1 MLSSTGPRIGIVGVG
16 QVGAA
21 AANALI
27 MNSVVRELI
36 LVDIKSELRNAQVQE
51 LSDVSRVSGRVETR
65 VRAGTYHDA
74 GQCDI
79 VLITAG
85 SKFSVGETSVQH
97 MYRNLG
103 IVRSVV
109 QAMRPFR
116 SDAILLVVSN
126 PVDLL
131 TTLAQQ
137 LSGLPPS
144 QVLGSGTLLDSVRLR
159 GLLAN
164 KAGVAADAIDIH
176 VLGVQGLEQVVAWS
190 TATVGGLPLAS
201 AVPPDTFDPVQITN
215 ECKQI
220 SQAIIKAK
228 GAMPLGIGAIISKI
242 CSSILCD
249 QRDILPI
256 SHLQEEFGCCFSLPV
271 VLGRKGVI
279 RTICIPVS
287 EEERGGIAKS
297 AEALNEIIEHVNE

>member
-1 MLSSTGPRIGIVGVG
+1 MLSSTGPRVGIVGVG

-27 MNSVVRELI
+27 MNSVVHELI

-51 LSDVSRVSGRVETR
+51 LSDVSRVSGRVEMR
-65 VRAGTYHDA
+65 VRAGTYHEA

-79 VLITAG
+79 IIITAG

-103 IVRSVV
+103 IVRSVI

-131 TTLAQQ
+131 ATIAQQ
-137 LSGLPPS
+137 LSGLSPS

-176 VLGVQGLEQVVAWS
+176 VLGMQGLDEVVAWS
-190 TATVGGLPLAS
+190 TAAVSGVPLAS
-201 AVPPDTFDPVQITN
+201 AVPPDTFDPVQLTN

-242 CSSILCD
+242 CSSILGD

-256 SHLQEEFGCCFSLPV
+256 SHFQEEFGCCFSLPV
-271 VLGRKGVI
+271 VLGRKGI
-279 RTICIPVS
+279 ISTIWIPVNG
-287 EEERGGIAKS
+287 EEWGRITKS
-297 AEALNEIIEHVNE
+297 AGALNEIIEHVNE

>member
-1 MLSSTGPRIGIVGVG
+1 MTLLVPDRLKHTLIPFDLLLRIQSVHLPPSKFIMLSSTGPRIGIVGVG

-27 MNSVVRELI
+27 VNSVVRELV
-36 LVDIKSELRNAQVQE
+36 LVDIKPELRNAQVQE
-51 LSDVSRVSGRVETR
+51 LSDVSRVSGRAETR
-65 VRAGTYHDA
+65 VRAGTYQEA

-103 IVRSVV
+103 IVRSVI

-131 TTLAQQ
+131 TTIAQQ

-164 KAGVAADAIDIH
+164 KAGVREES
-176 VLGVQGLEQVVAWS
+176 VPKVA
-190 TATVGGLPLAS
+190 
-201 AVPPDTFDPVQITN
+201 
-215 ECKQI
+215 
-220 SQAIIKAK
+220 
-228 GAMPLGIGAIISKI
+228 
-242 CSSILCD
+242 
-249 QRDILPI
+249 
-256 SHLQEEFGCCFSLPV
+256 
-271 VLGRKGVI
+271 
-279 RTICIPVS
+279 
-287 EEERGGIAKS
+287 
-297 AEALNEIIEHVNE
+297 